1 MKRSVF
7 IILILF
13 FSLPTVSY
21 GAIRINEIAW
31 MGTSVGP
38 NEEWIELYN
47 DGQDSVDVSGW
58 VLSDD
63 VGLSITLAGT
73 IGAGEYAVLERT
85 DDATI
90 SGTAFQI
97 YTGALAND
105 GRTLTLRREDAT
117 KEDEVIGGTD
127 WENIGGNNDT
137 KETAQRTTSGW
148 VTGIPTPGAQNILFG
163 TPQEKSTTTNEN
175 YTTSKTKSGG
185 GSSGSVKKRIVEP
198 TIRTQESVLTLKIE
212 APRIAYVNQE
222 VSFRLVASGAGTT
235 ILNSLNYVWNFGDTY
250 TSIQKEPLHSFAYP
264 GEYVVMVDAMYVKQ
278 KASARYEIMV
288 LPVTLSLSRTESN
301 DISIHN
307 TASNEINIGE
317 YQLQGVTTLTFP
329 KNTFIKPNSTLT
341 ISSSRVNAT
350 THTPLSLYD
359 TSKTLVATTE
369 ETLFTKTMIP
379 SQPLLYSDTRTA
391 RPIINASSEVTQ
403 SISHDVVSNNIVPK
417 DEDMAVIVIG
427 ATSTTQENDGSWF
440 THTRIMMIFS
450 VVLILGIL
458 TLYVRR
464 DGM

>member
-47 DGQDSVDVSGW
+47 DGQESVDVSGW

-73 IGAGEYAVLERT
+73 VGAGEYAVLERT
-85 DDATI
+85 DDTTI

-105 GRTLTLRREDAT
+105 GRTLTLRRGDAT
-117 KEDEVIGGTD
+117 GEDQVVGGTD

-148 VTGIPTPGAQNILFG
+148 VTGTPTPGAQNILFG

-175 YTTSKTKSGG
+175 NTTNNTKSSS
-185 GSSGSVKKRIVEP
+185 GSSGSVKKQIVEP
-198 TIRTQESVLTLKIE
+198 TTHTQESVLTLKLE
-212 APRIAYVNQE
+212 APRIVYVNQE
-222 VSFRLVASGAGTT
+222 VSFGVVASGAGTT

-250 TSIQKEPLHSFAYP
+250 TSIQTEPLDSFAYP
-264 GEYVVMVDAMYVKQ
+264 GEYVVMVDAVFAKQ
-278 KASARYEIMV
+278 KASARYEITV
-288 LPVTLSLSRTESN
+288 LPVTLLLSRTES
-301 DISIHN
+301 DGISIKN
-307 TASNEINIGE
+307 TASNEINIGG
-317 YQLQGVTTLTFP
+317 YQIQGVTTLTFP
-329 KNTFIKPNSTLT
+329 KNTIIKPNTTLT

-350 THTPLSLYD
+350 AHTPLLLYD
-359 TSKTLVATTE
+359 ASKTLVATTD
-369 ETLFTKTMIP
+369 ETLFAKTMISP
-379 SQPLLYSDTRTA
+379 QPFVYSDTRTTK
-391 RPIINASSEVTQ
+391 PILNASSEVTQ
-403 SISHDVVSNNIVPK
+403 SISHDVVSNDIVAK
-417 DEDMAVIVIG
+417 DEDTPVIVIG
-427 ATSTTQENDGSWF
+427 ATSTMKDDDESWF
-440 THTRIMMIFS
+440 TNTRIMLIFS
-450 VVLILGIL
+450 VLLIFCVL
-458 TLYVRR
+458 TVYVRR
-464 DGM
+464 DGV